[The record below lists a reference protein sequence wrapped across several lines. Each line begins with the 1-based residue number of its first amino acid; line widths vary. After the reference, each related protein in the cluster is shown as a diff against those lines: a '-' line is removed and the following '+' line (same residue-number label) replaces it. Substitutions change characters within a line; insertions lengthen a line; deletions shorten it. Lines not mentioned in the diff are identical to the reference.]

1 MKILRIS
8 ILTIFA
14 AALCACEIPFALD
27 NVSESVLYVQYLP
40 LSGEEATGIRVSY
53 ADPAF
58 GKDSGK
64 RYCVS
69 ADEVSLS
76 VNGTSL
82 PVPSRTVEHD
92 GNQTTLFPGVRFAPG
107 DRVRLEVSGRGVKNI
122 WGETTVP
129 ARPEIESVSLEKVTR
144 DSSDA
149 TKVMLKLKNAVAD
162 GEYYGLK
169 TAVRSTTVTLITPKM
184 PDLPPFPMPSAGFP
198 GLPVKTDTTVT
209 TFYTTAGQLATTAD
223 IYNLDLD
230 GFASIGYKNGF
241 IGGGLLSGEPMMLLT
256 SRQFDGGLYS
266 FYVNSFDS
274 FNWSDIDFS
283 FDDSGTPDDWTEDPG
298 GEPPAEEP
306 EDPEDDTVRTVIYY
320 KQEVRLEVYRLS
332 EELYNYCKA
341 QYLGTFNIL
350 SNFGVTPPNF
360 TYTNVHDGIGI
371 VGALS
376 ETSTDWQT
384 LSEFEMSAQDIME
397 ILFPKTPGGH

>member
-1 MKILRIS
+1 MKTLRIS
-8 ILTIFA
+8 ILTLFA

-27 NVSESVLYVQYLP
+27 NVSAPVLYVQYLP
-40 LSGEEATGIRVSY
+40 LSGEESTGMRISY

-64 RYCVS
+64 RYSVS

-76 VNGTSL
+76 VNGTLVS
-82 PVPSRTVEHD
+82 VPRETVEHD
-92 GNQTTLFPGVRFAPG
+92 GSQTTLYPGMRFSPG
-107 DRVRLEVSGRGVKNI
+107 DRVRLEVRGRGLKSA

-129 ARPEIESVSLEKVTR
+129 ESPAIESVSLEKVTR

-149 TKVMLKLKNAVAD
+149 TKVILKLKDAVAD

-169 TAVRSTTVTLITPKM
+169 TAIRSTTVTLTTPKM
-184 PDLPPFPMPSAGFP
+184 PDLPPFPMPFADFP
-198 GLPVKTDTTVT
+198 GLPVQLDTTEYT
-209 TFYTTAGQLATTAD
+209 YYTTAGQIASTAD

-230 GFASIGYKNGF
+230 GFASISFENGF
-241 IGGGLLSGEPMMLLT
+241 ISGGLFRGQPMMLLS
-256 SRQFDGGLYS
+256 SRQFDGAQYS

-274 FNWSDIDFS
+274 FNWSDMDFGS
-283 FDDSGTPDDWTEDPG
+283 GGPGTPGETPEEPG
-298 GEPPAEEP
+298 DEPPAEEP
-306 EDPEDDTVRTVIYY
+306 EEPDDGTVKTIIYY
-320 KQEVRLEVYRLS
+320 KQEIRLEVYRLS

-360 TYTNVHDGIGI
+360 TYTNIHDGIGI
-371 VGALS
+371 VGGIS
-376 ETSTDWQT
+376 EACSDWFT
-384 LSEFEMSAQDIME
+384 LPDSIIE
-397 ILFPKTPGGH
+397 ISPEDLLKQNVKPGQ

>member
-1 MKILRIS
+1 MKTLRIS
-8 ILTIFA
+8 ILTLFA

-27 NVSESVLYVQYLP
+27 NVSDPVLYVQYLP
-40 LSGEEATGIRVSY
+40 LSGEESTGMRISY

-64 RYCVS
+64 RYSVS

-76 VNGTSL
+76 VNGTLVS
-82 PVPSRTVEHD
+82 VPRETVEHD
-92 GNQTTLFPGVRFAPG
+92 GSQTTLYPGMRFSPG
-107 DRVRLEVSGRGVKNI
+107 DRVRLEVRGRGLKSA

-129 ARPEIESVSLEKVTR
+129 ESPAIESVSLEKVTR

-149 TKVMLKLKNAVAD
+149 TKVILKLKDAVAD

-169 TAVRSTTVTLITPKM
+169 TAIRSTTVTLTTPKM
-184 PDLPPFPMPSAGFP
+184 PDLPPFPMPFADFP
-198 GLPVKTDTTVT
+198 GLPVQLDTTEYT
-209 TFYTTAGQLATTAD
+209 YYTTAGQIASTAD

-274 FNWSDIDFS
+274 INWSGIDFS
-283 FDDSGTPDDWTEDPG
+283 FDDSGTPDDGTEDPG
-298 GEPPAEEP
+298 DEPPAEEP

-371 VGALS
+371 VGGIS
-376 ETSTDWQT
+376 EACSDWFT
-384 LSEFEMSAQDIME
+384 LPDSIIE
-397 ILFPKTPGGH
+397 ISPEDLLKQNVKPGQ